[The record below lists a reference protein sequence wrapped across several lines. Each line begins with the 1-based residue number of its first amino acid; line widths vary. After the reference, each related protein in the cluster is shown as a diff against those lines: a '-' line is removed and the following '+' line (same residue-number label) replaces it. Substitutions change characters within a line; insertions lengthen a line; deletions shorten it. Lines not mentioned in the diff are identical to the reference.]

1 MRFVIA
7 YLATGVVFLGLDAIW
22 LSQVGLGLYRREIGA
37 LLLEQPNL
45 PVAGLF
51 YLLFVAG
58 IVLLVVQPAAANGDW
73 MTALWMGALL
83 GLVAYGTYDITNLST
98 LRGWSPTIA
107 AIDVAWGAALTAV
120 ASLAGFLAV
129 SAFAAN

>member
-1 MRFVIA
+1 VRFVIA

-58 IVLLVVQPAAANGDW
+58 IVLLVVQPAAADGDW
-73 MTALWMGALL
+73 LAALWMGALL

-107 AIDVAWGAALTAV
+107 AIDVVWGAALTAV

-129 SAFAAN
+129 SAFAGN

>member
-1 MRFVIA
+1 VRFVIA

-58 IVLLVVQPAAANGDW
+58 IVLLVVQPAAADGDW
-73 MTALWMGALL
+73 LAALWMGALL

-107 AIDVAWGAALTAV
+107 AIDVVWGAALTAV

>member
-58 IVLLVVQPAAANGDW
+58 IVLLVVQPAAADGDW
-73 MTALWMGALL
+73 LAALWMGALL

-129 SAFAAN
+129 SAFAGN

>member
-1 MRFVIA
+1 VRFVIA

-58 IVLLVVQPAAANGDW
+58 IVLLVVQPAAADGDW
-73 MTALWMGALL
+73 LAALWMGALL

-98 LRGWSPTIA
+98 LRGWSLTIA
-107 AIDVAWGAALTAV
+107 AIDVVWGAALTAV

>member
-1 MRFVIA
+1 VRFVIA

-73 MTALWMGALL
+73 LAALWMGALL

>member
-73 MTALWMGALL
+73 LAALWMGALL

-98 LRGWSPTIA
+98 LRGWSLTIA
-107 AIDVAWGAALTAV
+107 AIDVVWGAALTAV

>member
-1 MRFVIA
+1 MRLVIA

-73 MTALWMGALL
+73 LAALWMGALL

>member
-58 IVLLVVQPAAANGDW
+58 IVLLVVQPAAADGDW
-73 MTALWMGALL
+73 LAALWMGALL

>member
-1 MRFVIA
+1 VRFVIA

-58 IVLLVVQPAAANGDW
+58 IVLLVVQPAAADGDW
-73 MTALWMGALL
+73 LAALWMGALL